1 MAVDKQK
8 QEIALSVLEQ
18 NTQANAVWITFD
30 NQAFLLE
37 ELAKDHHKKHGI
49 KKDPKVFFREGSKD
63 EILSKDDYEGLE
75 ENDTPKMIQLKSDKN
90 HLLIELE
97 SYKKTDNK
105 HRELYEEALSTIEE
119 NNSNIEKI
127 STLNQQN
134 EEKLKGL
141 EKENEA
147 LKARITQL
155 ESKPETVKDEGN
167 APTKSK

>member
-1 MAVDKQK
+1 MCQTFEFSQAHHC
-8 QEIALSVLEQ
+8 LSGFQ
-18 NTQANAVWITFD
+18 PFAGTFFYCLWG
-30 NQAFLLE
+30 NLW
-37 ELAKDHHKKHGI
+37 GN
-49 KKDPKVFFREGSKD
+49 S
-63 EILSKDDYEGLE
+63 
-75 ENDTPKMIQLKSDKN
+75 
-90 HLLIELE
+90 
-97 SYKKTDNK
+97 KKTDNK